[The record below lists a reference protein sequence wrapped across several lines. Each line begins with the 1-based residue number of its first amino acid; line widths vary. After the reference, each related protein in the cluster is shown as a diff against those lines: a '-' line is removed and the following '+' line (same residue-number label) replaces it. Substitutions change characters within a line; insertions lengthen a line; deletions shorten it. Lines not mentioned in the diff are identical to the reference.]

1 MNRHTLARSGAAA
14 VAGTLLLAACSGGTD
29 DGGSDGA
36 ADASACEPSEGP
48 VELTYTGWVPGMEDA
63 IALWNEANPDIQVT
77 YNTGPAGNAGT
88 YQDFF
93 NQLEA
98 DQAPDLGQIEYDTL
112 PNFRVQDG
120 LVNIADCAGVMEAGE
135 QFVDWTWQ
143 QVTFGEEG
151 SVYAIPQDTGPM
163 AMFYRADLFEEAG
176 IDVPTTWDEY
186 AEAAAAIRDEG
197 AYITHFPRTDVNWFA
212 GLVWQ
217 AEGRWFENDGEAW
230 TVDLTGPQST
240 QVADYWQGLIDDGL
254 VKDTAGF
261 SDEWNN
267 ELNTGEL
274 WTWVSAVWGSN
285 SISSGAPDTAGDW
298 AVAPMPQWEPGANA
312 AGNWGGSSVA
322 VLQGSEHPYEAAQFA
337 LWLNTSEESLTA
349 LNQGGGLY
357 PATTAG
363 LELPALKE
371 GLEFYGDQAIFDVFA
386 DAAAATDPSFT
397 WGPTMAQTYNDV
409 ADGFGAAL
417 SGSGTLLD
425 ALQAGQEATI
435 STLESQSIPVAE

>member
-36 ADASACEPSEGP
+36 ADASACEPSDGP

-120 LVNIADCAGVMEAGE
+120 LVNIADCAGVMDAGE

-176 IDVPTTWDEY
+176 IEVPTTWDEY
-186 AEAAAAIRDEG
+186 AEAAQAIRDEG

-417 SGSGTLLD
+417 SGQGTLLD